1 MSIYQS
7 LINEANTSLLNTCI
21 TTCFQQW

>member
-7 LINEANTSLLNTCI
+7 LINEANTSLLNTW
-21 TTCFQQW
+21 QRA